1 MKQEPRAAFSREEC
15 FEVVLKIDSANL
27 EENVSMADLP
37 RRARGALTALSDGR

>member
-37 RRARGALTALSDGR
+37 HSASRALTALSDGR